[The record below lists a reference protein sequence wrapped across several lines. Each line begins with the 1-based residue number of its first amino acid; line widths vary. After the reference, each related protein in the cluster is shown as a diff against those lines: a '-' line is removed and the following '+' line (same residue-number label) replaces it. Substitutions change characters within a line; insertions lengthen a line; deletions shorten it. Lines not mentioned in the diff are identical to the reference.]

1 MEKMI
6 KKDDWRLISQEKYL
20 LKKELLHVPWQQFR
34 KDWDHD
40 HCEFC
45 TNTFSLKDG
54 DFNIGL

>member
-1 MEKMI
+1 MI